1 MLLIFI
7 HCVRTGCRTF
17 YQKEVKIDEALVT
30 TPSQPS
36 FPFTHRQELKK
47 GINQSNVFLTI
58 AIVCTLLTVSILP
71 VTLADDTKHIKSF
84 ANTSCCNF
92 FISEFLNLLKFH
104 LKLVN
109 PTELIKSALHWINA
123 VKFGTIKHR
132 SYDY

>member
-47 GINQSNVFLTI
+47 GINQVLDSGI
-58 AIVCTLLTVSILP
+58 EATVILK
-71 VTLADDTKHIKSF
+71 D
-84 ANTSCCNF
+84 
-92 FISEFLNLLKFH
+92 IS
-104 LKLVN
+104 KL
-109 PTELIKSALHWINA
+109 
-123 VKFGTIKHR
+123 
-132 SYDY
+132 